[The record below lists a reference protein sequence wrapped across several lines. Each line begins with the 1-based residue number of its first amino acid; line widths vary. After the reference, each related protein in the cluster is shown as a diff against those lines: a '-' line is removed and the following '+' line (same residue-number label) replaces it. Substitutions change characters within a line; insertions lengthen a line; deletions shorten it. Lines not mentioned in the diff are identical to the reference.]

1 MDSKTCPDCG
11 YIAYYDSYFKAIV
24 CRQCGYH
31 HILDP
36 LEDYRKLS
44 SIEQLN
50 YFRNLH
56 YKDGENTE
64 SRIIADALNEI
75 LPKYASLTEARSKKS
90 FLAQGAG
97 TKRIFHQT
105 LLVIIVPEYYLI
117 DM

>member
-24 CRQCGYH
+24 CHQCGYH
-31 HILDP
+31 HIVDP

-50 YFRNLH
+50 FYRNLH

-64 SRIIADALNEI
+64 SKIIAEALNEI
-75 LPKYASLTEARSKKS
+75 LPIAETIMSVYGTEDGEEENSNEQIYEQSKIN
-90 FLAQGAG
+90 
-97 TKRIFHQT
+97 RRR
-105 LLVIIVPEYYLI
+105 
-117 DM
+117 